1 MNQAGG
7 AVSNTTEDLEITK
20 EKNMEFV
27 MTNSNNTIVNSGSG
41 NQGTEVIGVAER
53 AGPTSSN
60 HSWQRFQ
67 DRVFI

>member
-1 MNQAGG
+1 
-7 AVSNTTEDLEITK
+7 
-20 EKNMEFV
+20 
-27 MTNSNNTIVNSGSG
+27 MTNSNNTFINNLAS
-41 NQGTEVIGVAER
+41 NQGTEVVGVAER

>member
-1 MNQAGG
+1 
-7 AVSNTTEDLEITK
+7 
-20 EKNMEFV
+20 